1 MNLEWSPLALE
12 RVSEI
17 ASYIALDKLS
27 AAEAWVDGL
36 FESVERLKSHPKSGR
51 KVPEVGIERLREIVY
66 GAYRVI
72 YGVDERAQKISVFT
86 VRRGSEML
94 RADEFE
100 L

>member
-17 ASYIALDKLS
+17 ASYIALDKPS
-27 AAEAWVDGL
+27 AAETWVDGL
-36 FESVERLKSHPKSGR
+36 FESVERLKSYPKSGR
-51 KVPEVGIERLREIVY
+51 KVPEVGIERIREIVY

-72 YGVDERAQKISVFT
+72 YGVDERAGKISVLT

-94 RADEFE
+94 RAEE
-100 L
+100 LEV

>member
-17 ASYIALDKLS
+17 ASYIALDKPS

-51 KVPEVGIERLREIVY
+51 KVPEVGIERIREIVY

-72 YGVDERAQKISVFT
+72 YGIDERARKISVLT
-86 VRRGSEML
+86 VRRGSEIG
-94 RADEFE
+94 RAHV
-100 L
+100 

>member
-17 ASYIALDKLS
+17 ASYIALDKPS

-36 FESVERLKSHPKSGR
+36 FEAVERLDSHPMSGR
-51 KVPEVGIERLREIVY
+51 KVPEVGVERIREIVY
-66 GAYRVI
+66 GTYRVI
-72 YGVDERAQKISVFT
+72 YGFDERAGNISVLT

-94 RADEFE
+94 RAEEFE